1 MNNPMHLAPW
11 VPCQKCSAPLEVM
24 QSMFSAFFAG
34 EVLTCANCGGAID
47 FWEVVSKWIGKKFSF
62 GSALTLAGAQGMIM
76 SVQLKPGETKEID
89 LTKAGVPEDAEVVS
103 LNLTSGGSA
112 LPMVVHGNNIIQ
124 DPFPPKFYV
133 FGRELP
139 DSPGQRGEGPLHV
152 HAVWFVRREDDTVV
166 RHMIDAARQYEAR
179 RFDAVVVPA
188 NIAAEAA
195 ITPVVTAALSAYGTT
210 ESREA
215 FLRDGATYS
224 RQLNILLDVVADLH
238 VVRRMPE
245 NIRFG
250 LNRLRKLRNKVGHS
264 GRCDPQRQADAAQH
278 LSSAIFGIEYAA
290 YLRAKLKPPA
300 TAAQQ

>member
-1 MNNPMHLAPW
+1 MHLAPW
-11 VPCQKCSAPLEVM
+11 VPCQKCSAPLEVT
-24 QSMFSAFFAG
+24 QLMFSAFFAG
-34 EVLTCANCGGAID
+34 EVLTCANCSESID
-47 FWEVVSKWIGKKFSF
+47 LWEVVSRWIGKKFAF
-62 GSALTLAGAQGMIM
+62 GSALTLAGAQGTIV

-89 LTKAGVPEDAEVVS
+89 LTKTGVPEGAEVVS
-103 LNLTSGGSA
+103 LNLTSGGGV
-112 LPMVVHGNNIIQ
+112 LPMVVHGNDIIQ

-139 DSPGQRGEGPLHV
+139 DSPGQRGGGTLHV

-166 RHMIDAARQYEAR
+166 RHLIDAARQYEAQ

-195 ITPVVTAALSAYGTT
+195 ITPVVAAALSAYGTT
-210 ESREA
+210 ESRET

-224 RQLNILLDVVADLH
+224 HQLNILLEIVADLH
-238 VVRRMPE
+238 GVRRMPE
-245 NIRFG
+245 NIRSG

-264 GRCDPQRQADAAQH
+264 GRCEPQRQADAAQH

-290 YLRAKLKPPA
+290 FLRAKLEPSNTP
-300 TAAQQ
+300 TQQ

>member
-1 MNNPMHLAPW
+1 
-11 VPCQKCSAPLEVM
+11 
-24 QSMFSAFFAG
+24 MFSAFYAG
-34 EVLTCANCGGAID
+34 ETLSCANCGETID
-47 FWEVVSKWIGKKFSF
+47 LWEAVSKWIGEKFAF
-62 GSALTLAGAQGMIM
+62 GSALTLAGARSTIV

-103 LNLTSGGSA
+103 LSLTSGGSA
-112 LPMVVHGNNIIQ
+112 FPMVVHGNDIIR

-139 DSPGQRGEGPLHV
+139 HSPGQRDEGPLHV
-152 HAVWFVRREDDTVV
+152 YAVWFVRREDDTVV
-166 RHMIDAARQYEAR
+166 RHLIDAARQYEAR

-195 ITPVVTAALSAYGTT
+195 ITPVVTAALSAYGSK

-224 RQLNILLDVVADLH
+224 HQLNILLAVVADLH

-245 NIRFG
+245 NIRSG
-250 LNRLRKLRNKVGHS
+250 LNRLRKLRNMVGHS

-290 YLRAKLKPPA
+290 FLRAKLKSPT